1 MTRSRARRV
10 RSSLMRNHRNL
21 LVWKRAHELAI
32 DVRRLTCGFPKRR
45 YSALQSQMVRAA
57 ESILFN
63 IVEGCGC
70 ASQKDFARFLD
81 ISIKSCTELEAQLEL
96 ARDYRLMSNERWE
109 RLSKEVVEIRRMLC
123 GLRAKVRA
131 AATVQ

>member
-1 MTRSRARRV
+1 
-10 RSSLMRNHRNL
+10 MRNHRSL
-21 LVWKRAHELAI
+21 HVWKRAHALAI
-32 DVRRLTCGFPKRR
+32 DVRRVVGSFPKRG
-45 YSALQSQMVRAA
+45 YAALQSQMIRAA

-63 IVEGCGC
+63 VVEGCGC

-81 ISIKSCTELEAQLEL
+81 ISIRSCTELEAQLEL

-109 RLSKEVVEIRRMLC
+109 KLSREVLEIRRMLC

-131 AATVQ
+131 AAANP